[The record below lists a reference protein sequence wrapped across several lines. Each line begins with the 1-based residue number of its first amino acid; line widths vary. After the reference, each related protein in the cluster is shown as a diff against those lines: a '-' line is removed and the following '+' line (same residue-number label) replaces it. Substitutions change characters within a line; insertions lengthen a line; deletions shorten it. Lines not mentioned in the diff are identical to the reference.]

1 LDPSPVHNFKSSQR
15 YFVFMEACELI
26 RLVLNKIVIPTEPK
40 RAGNP
45 GYGRK
50 IAIRILVY
58 SRLKGLEND
67 TRIFWH
73 LKKHPKYA
81 AKLGLHKTPDRT
93 TIGRWWIRY
102 HPVLE
107 QTISKLANTIQSLVP
122 TTHLIVDST
131 PLKDMYDMEAKWG
144 FTCRGPIK
152 GFKLHVAVNQLGLP
166 LKAIVST
173 GNRFDSIFLPKLIE
187 DLEAEYVLADAGYDS
202 LKNNKAVRAI
212 GAVPIIAVNPRRKGK
227 DSKVSNAVF
236 FGGKRYPVEQFNCHI
251 KHNILRGCWVRPK
264 GLVKKSAMIMAGL
277 ICVEANAIEALLNG
291 DLSLKCA
298 SKYWD

>member
-1 LDPSPVHNFKSSQR
+1 
-15 YFVFMEACELI
+15 MEACELV
-26 RLVLNKIVIPTEPK
+26 RLILNKIIIPTEPK

-50 IAIRILVY
+50 AAIRVLVY

-67 TRIFWH
+67 SRIFWH
-73 LKKHPKYA
+73 LKRHPQYA
-81 AKLGLHKTPDRT
+81 AKLGLHNTPDRT

-102 HPVLE
+102 LPLLE
-107 QTISKLANTIQSLVP
+107 EIMRKLANTIKDNVH

-131 PLKDMYDMEAKWG
+131 PLKDMHDLEAQWG
-144 FTCRGPIK
+144 WTCRGPIK

-166 LKAIVST
+166 LRAIVTS

-187 DLEAEYVLADAGYDS
+187 DLEADYVLADAGYHS
-202 LKNNKAVRAI
+202 LKNIQAVKDM

-227 DSKVSNAVF
+227 DGKVSNSVF
-236 FGGKRYPVEQFNCHI
+236 FGGRRWPVEQFNGHC
-251 KHNILRGCWVRPK
+251 KLNVLRGCWVRPK
-264 GLVKKSAMIMAGL
+264 GLAKKASMVMAGL
-277 ICVEANAIEALLNG
+277 ISVNAVAIVALLEGNCG
-291 DLSLKCA
+291 LKEA